1 MLDRIQNNGLD
12 NITQGQNLEK
22 ISSVGTTNPYE
33 KEELKNYLIDES
45 DISTSAMEK
54 YQKELDIQKFSDILK
69 KMDEK
74 EANSLV
80 LKNVFDGSFSFETD
94 DIFASL
100 SKNENF
106 LNEVLGQN

>member
-12 NITQGQNLEK
+12 NVAQGHNLEK
-22 ISSVGTTNPYE
+22 VSSVGSTNPFE

-45 DISTSAMEK
+45 DISTTAMEK

-74 EANSLV
+74 EANNLV
-80 LKNVFDGSFSFETD
+80 LKNVFEGVFTMESS
-94 DIFASL
+94 DIFSSL
-100 SKNENF
+100 SSNENF
-106 LNEVLGQN
+106 LNEIFKQN